1 MAKTKNDVGRNDD
14 QPDVLLQPPRP
25 RRRLRPSLALVPLA
39 LALAAWVLRSVQP
52 AVVWDDILRLLRIP
66 DQDKERFSMLIVL
79 ILTCSAILLIKH
91 ILQGR

>member
-25 RRRLRPSLALVPLA
+25 RRRLRPDLVLVPLA
-39 LALAAWVLRSVQP
+39 LALAAWILGSIQP
-52 AVVWDDILRLLRIP
+52 AIVWDDILRQLPIP
-66 DQDKERFSMLIVL
+66 EQDKERFSMLIVL

-91 ILQGR
+91 IVERR